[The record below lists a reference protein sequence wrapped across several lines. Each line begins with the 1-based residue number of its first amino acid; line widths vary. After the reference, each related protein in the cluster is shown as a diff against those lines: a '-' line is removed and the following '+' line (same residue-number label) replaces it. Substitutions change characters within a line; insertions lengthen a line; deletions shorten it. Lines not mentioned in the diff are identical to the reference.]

1 MAYFA
6 QLDDSN
12 YVTQVIVV
20 ADENAV
26 TEADGI
32 KFCQTLFG
40 ADTQWIQT
48 YVDGERRR
56 QYAGTGFQYIP
67 DRDLFLGPMPRD
79 GFSYEL
85 DTVDYV
91 WVSTNKPPLY
101 VGYAPIAEQ
110 TPTELLSIL
119 ALPATDTF
127 VDLGSGDGR
136 VAVAA
141 AKYGMQ
147 ATGVEANPALLR
159 QSQIV
164 AQEAGVAVNFIEA
177 DLVSVDLT
185 PYTVIHM
192 YLGKPL
198 CDAVLPKLKEL
209 PSGKTIISGDYC
221 YPEWAPTS
229 VYTIDNVTFYIW
241 KT

>member
-6 QLDDSN
+6 QLDEAN

-20 ADENAV
+20 ADEDAI

-40 ADTQWIQT
+40 ENTQWVQT
-48 YVDGERRR
+48 YTDGERRR
-56 QYAGTGFQYIP
+56 QYAGIGFQYIP
-67 DRDLFLGPMPRD
+67 DRDLFLEPIPRN
-79 GFSYEL
+79 GFTYEL

-91 WVSTNKPPLY
+91 WVSINKPPLY

-110 TPTELLSIL
+110 TPNELFSKL
-119 ALPATDTF
+119 ALSPTDTF

-136 VAVAA
+136 VVVAA
-141 AKYGMQ
+141 AKHGMQ
-147 ATGVEANPALLR
+147 ATGVEANPALVR

-164 AQEAGVAVNFIEA
+164 AQEAGVAVNFIET
-177 DLVSVDLT
+177 DLVSVDLN
-185 PYTVIHM
+185 PYTIIYM

-209 PSGKTIISGDYC
+209 PSEKTIISGDYC
-221 YPEWAPTS
+221 YPEWEPTS
-229 VYTIDNVTFYIW
+229 VHTINNVTFYIW